1 MWKIQRLYLQHF
13 VHIYSGMGKEE
24 ITLDLSKND
33 KTINIFIGKIG
44 SGKSAILGHLQP
56 FATYGTLDVRNQ
68 DDPIMPNVNGLKEID
83 YIHDHDIFEIVHVYT
98 WNKHTESHNVKSY
111 IKMNGEELNPN
122 GNSGSFKELIKIH
135 FGIEQNFLR
144 LLRLGPNVANVINM
158 KATERKS
165 FIASLMT
172 DTDVYLMLHKHLSED
187 LRKINTTLAVLSKK
201 LVSLSSD
208 QEDKLKA
215 SLRDVTEDHQE
226 LSTEYEQEQTQYFME
241 KGMVASILQG
251 KTFEEYQQECH
262 DIQSQI
268 ETLEKTLISLKESA
282 SLIDRSKSLSELM
295 KEIGSTELIIN
306 QITAQATLLDEEMK
320 NTNLELTKWK
330 ERKALLGEKDHMAD
344 LKKTLAELEI
354 KYEDYKR
361 RVAGFTSSKSYRT
374 LASFID
380 SLSITVMQIDSIAG
394 YTPEM
399 ISLLYHS
406 DRSILTHAAK
416 KIDMCRGRI
425 YNLQNQMSNLKFSAQ
440 YQTPYPLIRPPMCPT
455 VECPFIQSHP
465 AIIKDYMDEL
475 HNQDSPLRKL
485 QDEIDTLNGKIAQ
498 YEEYPILYQKI
509 QSLKDSW
516 SDIKNTIKEF
526 EALRTESLYS
536 ILTDARYRTN
546 WYDHEKLTNA
556 LEKCKIQEELYDL
569 EHRVNLARQELA
581 NLETESGGN
590 IDDRISEA
598 EVRHLRQRSELQ
610 RITEEKGRQSDILR
624 ELHASAE
631 ILEHAEEILLQISQ
645 SEEKSHVLGLSLQK
659 YLDGIEQCNQYL
671 NSMHQR
677 EQKLD
682 QLTKRLKELEE
693 KREYYRTQLNDIK
706 FTRYEFDAATE
717 AREVLKYIVDAV
729 STKEGIPLALVKIF
743 LDDCR
748 DILNDLISDVFVDA
762 LEILDFKID
771 DTDFKIP
778 YSINGSIVD
787 DIETASQGQRSIIS
801 IALSFALVRQSMV
814 DYNTQL
820 YNIMLLDEVEGSLYK
835 RDRDKFLDILF
846 KQLQAIEARQVFM
859 ITHNMVFDNSPANII
874 MTTEEIVDQ
883 SPNHTII
890 RLY

>member
-24 ITLDLSKND
+24 VTLDLSKND

-83 YIHDHDIFEIVHVYT
+83 YIHDNDIFEIVHVYT
-98 WNKHTESHNVKSY
+98 WNKHTESHNIKSY

-122 GNSGSFKELIKIH
+122 GNSSSFKEMIKIH

-172 DTDVYLMLHKHLSED
+172 DTDVYLMLHKHLSDD

-215 SLRDVTEDHQE
+215 SLRDVTEEHLE

-251 KTFEEYQQECH
+251 KTFDDYQQECNE
-262 DIQSQI
+262 IQSQI
-268 ETLEKTLISLKESA
+268 ESVERTLISLKESA
-282 SLIDRSKSLSELM
+282 SRIDRSKSLSELM

-306 QITAQATLLDEEMK
+306 QISAQATLLDEEMK

-344 LKKTLAELEI
+344 LRKTLAELEI

-380 SLSITVMQIDSIAG
+380 SLSITSMQIETISG
-394 YTPEM
+394 YTPEL

-406 DRSILTHAAK
+406 DCSVLTHAAK
-416 KIDMCRGRI
+416 KIDMCKGRI
-425 YNLQNQMSNLKFSAQ
+425 YNLQKQMSNLKFSAQ
-440 YQTPYPLIRPPMCPT
+440 YQMPYPLIRPPMCPT

-465 AIIKDYMDEL
+465 ATIKEYMDEL
-475 HNQDSPLRKL
+475 QNQDSPLRKL
-485 QDEIDTLNGKIAQ
+485 QDEIDALTGKIAQ

-509 QSLKDSW
+509 QTLKSSW
-516 SDIKNTIKEF
+516 PDIKNTIKEF
-526 EALRTESLYS
+526 GALKTESLYS

-556 LEKCKIQEELYDL
+556 LERCKIQEELYDL

-581 NLETESGGN
+581 NLESENGGN

-645 SEEKSHVLGLSLQK
+645 SEEKSHVLGVSLQK
-659 YLDGIEQCNQYL
+659 YLEGIEQCKQYL
-671 NSMHQR
+671 SSMHQR
-677 EQKLD
+677 EEKLD
-682 QLTKRLKELEE
+682 QLTKKLKELEE

-801 IALSFALVRQSMV
+801 IALSFALVRQSMM
-814 DYNTQL
+814 DYNTEL
-820 YNIMLLDEVEGSLYK
+820 YNLMLLDEVEGSLYK

-846 KQLQAIEARQVFM
+846 KQLQAIDARQVFI

-874 MTTEEIVDQ
+874 MTTEEVIDQ